1 MPDVRA
7 ILRRAV
13 ARHRLALIVLAL
25 PGGGLAAQSASAN
38 ASAGEYTRYE
48 LLAPGSGKFRI
59 LYEVWATTPG
69 ARYYFN
75 PIRKGSVASDE
86 AVYDRATGAPLRFEV
101 VDGAAARATGFAQ
114 ADTGGRYIRVELPRP
129 VPRDAVSRI
138 LIDKTYFDPKSYYEE
153 KGDVV
158 FSRSLGIKRNSVVLP
173 AGYELIGC
181 NIPSQVLT
189 EADGRTLISFINA
202 GPDAASLVVRARKL
216 SR

>member
-1 MPDVRA
+1 MTAPESFPRSVAGRHLLVL
-7 ILRRAV
+7 ILV
-13 ARHRLALIVLAL
+13 AWPLA
-25 PGGGLAAQSASAN
+25 GLAAQN

-75 PIRKGSVASDE
+75 PIRKGSVARDE
-86 AVYDRATGAPLRFEV
+86 AVYDRASGAPLRFEV
-101 VDGAAARATGFAQ
+101 VDGAAARSAGFAQ
-114 ADTGGRYIRVELPRP
+114 ADTGTSYIRVELPRP
-129 VPRDAVSRI
+129 VPTGGVSRI
-138 LIDKTYFDPKSYYEE
+138 LIDKTYFDPKSYFEDG
-153 KGDVV
+153 GDIV

-181 NIPSQVLT
+181 NVPSQVLT

-216 SR
+216 PR